1 MSESNLP
8 RRARD
13 YRLAAREA
21 LRGKWLRL
29 FLPML
34 LLMLIG
40 GTLISASVEI
50 PASSYDWWFSHH
62 IADFSIG
69 GRSTQLIVYDEDY
82 KELYEYLEQ
91 PVPEVN
97 ITSPR
102 PISLD
107 LRLAIAALVLI
118 AVYFLLL
125 PVYHNASAQLFL
137 GVSEERPR
145 SMRTGPRKYFRLAGA
160 LLLRGILTLWPA
172 SIIYGCRLVMHL
184 SDVAGNPP
192 EPLLIGILFSLFSIF
207 AAIYVV
213 VQFFRYYP
221 IPLLSALHPELTARQ
236 LLDHSRRVMSN
247 RTWSLFCLDLSF
259 IGWRL
264 LAFLPSFI
272 LLGLTAAVP
281 GFLEASNALLADP
294 AIFITL
300 SSLLKLPLIP
310 VLIYQ
315 NAAIAAF
322 VREADQ
328 ATPY

>member
-1 MSESNLP
+1 MSESNFP

-13 YRLAAREA
+13 YRLATREA

-62 IADFSIG
+62 IADFSVG

-82 KELYEYLEQ
+82 KELYEYLEV

-107 LRLAIAALVLI
+107 LRLATAALVLI

-160 LLLRGILTLWPA
+160 LLLRGVLICWPMWIVSGWRLSMHIYELVDPLIPFINNIL
-172 SIIYGCRLVMHL
+172 Y
-184 SDVAGNPP
+184 
-192 EPLLIGILFSLFSIF
+192 LLFGIF
-207 AAIYVV
+207 AGIYTF
-213 VQFFRYYP
+213 VQDYRYQSVP
-221 IPLLSALHPELTARQ
+221 MLSALHPELTARE

-247 RTWSLFCLDLSF
+247 RIWRLFCLEMSF
-259 IGWRL
+259 IGWML

-272 LLGLTAAVP
+272 LLVLTAAVP
-281 GFLEASNALLADP
+281 GFFEASNALLADP
-294 AIFITL
+294 AIFIAL
-300 SSLLKLPLIP
+300 ISLLKLPFIP

-322 VREADQ
+322 MREADQ